1 VTMTPFAR
9 ALVRKSERALKTARL
24 ALSSGDFDNAV
35 NRSFYSMFDIAR
47 AALLEAGV
55 AEDKLPRT
63 HGGLIDAFRQ
73 HAVQTGK
80 FDKDMAADMSRIES
94 HRIRADYTGF
104 EIEPNVAAEAVTKA
118 EVFVQNIERVFNL
131 GDATLDAKYQ
141 NHTSGNDDKVSET
154 VGNSKMEKR
163 DAQVEPVSLEEIRR
177 QARENWLRLRQ
188 QKIEGVE
195 RADIGHGTDREVSND
210 QSHSIDEDLDE

>member
-1 VTMTPFAR
+1 MTPFAR

-47 AALLEAGV
+47 AALLEVGV

-63 HGGLIDAFRQ
+63 HSGLIDAFRQ
-73 HAVQTGK
+73 RAVQTGK

-104 EIEPNVAAEAVTKA
+104 EIESNVAAEAVAKA
-118 EVFVQNIERVFNL
+118 EAFVQTVERVFNL
-131 GDATLDAKYQ
+131 GDTSLDGKYQ
-141 NHTSGNDDKVSET
+141 NHTPSNDDKVSEMGG
-154 VGNSKMEKR
+154 VSKIEKR
-163 DAQVEPVSLEEIRR
+163 DAQIEPVSLEEIRR

-188 QKIEGVE
+188 QKIEGLKGAE
-195 RADIGHGTDREVSND
+195 TGNDTDRETRND
-210 QSHSIDEDLDE
+210 QSRSVDDDLNE

>member
-63 HGGLIDAFRQ
+63 HSGLIDAFRQ
-73 HAVQTGK
+73 RAVQTGK
-80 FDKDMAADMSRIES
+80 FDKEMAADMSRIES

-104 EIEPNVAAEAVTKA
+104 EIEPKVAAEAVAKA
-118 EVFVQNIERVFNL
+118 EAFVQTVERVFNL
-131 GDATLDAKYQ
+131 GDASLDEYQ
-141 NHTSGNDDKVSET
+141 NHTPSNDDNVSET
-154 VGNSKMEKR
+154 FGDSKIEKR
-163 DAQVEPVSLEEIRR
+163 DAQIEPVSLEEIRR

-188 QKIEGVE
+188 QKIEGVKG
-195 RADIGHGTDREVSND
+195 ADIGHDTDREARND
-210 QSHSIDEDLDE
+210 QGHSIDDDLNE

>member
-1 VTMTPFAR
+1 MTPFAR

-63 HGGLIDAFRQ
+63 HSGLI
-73 HAVQTGK
+73 
-80 FDKDMAADMSRIES
+80 
-94 HRIRADYTGF
+94 
-104 EIEPNVAAEAVTKA
+104 
-118 EVFVQNIERVFNL
+118 
-131 GDATLDAKYQ
+131 
-141 NHTSGNDDKVSET
+141 DDKVSET
-154 VGNSKMEKR
+154 VGDSTMEKR
-163 DAQVEPVSLEEIRR
+163 DAQIEPVSLEAIRR

-188 QKIEGVE
+188 QKIEGVKG
-195 RADIGHGTDREVSND
+195 DDVGHDTDREARND
-210 QSHSIDEDLDE
+210 QSHSIDDDLNE

>member
-9 ALVRKSERALKTARL
+9 ALVRKSERALQTARI
-24 ALSSGDFDNAV
+24 ALSSGDSDNAV
-35 NRSFYSMFDIAR
+35 NRSFYAMFDIAR

-63 HGGLIDAFRQ
+63 HSGLIDAFRQ

-104 EIEPNVAAEAVTKA
+104 EIEPNVAAEAVAKA
-118 EVFVQNIERVFNL
+118 EVFVQTVERVFNL
-131 GDATLDAKYQ
+131 GDASLDAEYQ
-141 NHTSGNDDKVSET
+141 DHAPGNDDKVSET
-154 VGNSKMEKR
+154 VGDSKIEKR
-163 DAQVEPVSLEEIRR
+163 DTQIEPVSLEEIRR
-177 QARENWLRLRQ
+177 QARENWLQLRR
-188 QKIEGVE
+188 QKIEGVKG
-195 RADIGHGTDREVSND
+195 ADIGHDTDRKAQND
-210 QSHSIDEDLDE
+210 QSHSIDDDPNE

>member
-1 VTMTPFAR
+1 MTPFAR
-9 ALVRKSERALKTARL
+9 ALVRKSERALKTARI

-63 HGGLIDAFRQ
+63 HSGLIDAFRQ

-80 FDKDMAADMSRIES
+80 FDRDMAADMSRIES

-104 EIEPNVAAEAVTKA
+104 EIEPNVAAEAVAKA
-118 EVFVQNIERVFNL
+118 VAFVQTAESVFNL
-131 GDATLDAKYQ
+131 GDASQDAKYQ
-141 NHTSGNDDKVSET
+141 THTRSNDDKVSET
-154 VGNSKMEKR
+154 VGDSKIEKR
-163 DAQVEPVSLEEIRR
+163 DAQIEPVSLEEIRR

-188 QKIEGVE
+188 QKVEGVKGKG
-195 RADIGHGTDREVSND
+195 ADLGHDTDREARND
-210 QSHSIDEDLDE
+210 QSHSIDDDLNE